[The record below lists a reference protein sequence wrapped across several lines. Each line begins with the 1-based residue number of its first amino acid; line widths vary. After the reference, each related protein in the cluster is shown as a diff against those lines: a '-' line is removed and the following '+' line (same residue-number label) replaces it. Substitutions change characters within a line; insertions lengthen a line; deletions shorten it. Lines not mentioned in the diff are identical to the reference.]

1 MTQEDFFGAIE
12 HNLQQLAARRE
23 RLPPCGWRVG
33 GYRCVTRED
42 ACCPRNVRCYDLVSM
57 KPLFGEP
64 EFFRVFACYADESTG
79 DGYRAAKF
87 TVRKWYQESGW
98 SASSERPSAAAMV
111 VGAASAWE
119 QGLVPNADDMPCG
132 NVAFRMLVASRP
144 GPKGGILTEKNGD
157 WGSYVSVCQALV
169 PETFDNVERRV
180 RDCVEGLFLPNGE
193 VVGGGFLTVRRVM
206 DELPMLPGDFI
217 AHVFEKLQAEGKYT
231 IGELP
236 SAEGRETFEAR
247 RYIKKGPPRSCK
259 WLFLA
264 IFLGMLTL
272 CLLLWFLFLLR

>member
-23 RLPPCGWRVG
+23 CLPQCGWRVG

-42 ACCPRNVRCYDLVSM
+42 ESCPRNVRCYDLVSV
-57 KPLFGEP
+57 KPFFGGP

-79 DGYRAAKF
+79 NGYRAAKF
-87 TVRKWYQESGW
+87 AVRKWYQESGW
-98 SASSERPSAAAMV
+98 AASSERPSAAAMV

-132 NVAFRMLVASRP
+132 NVAFRMLVAS
-144 GPKGGILTEKNGD
+144 GPEPNGIVLTEKNGD
-157 WGSYVSVCQALV
+157 WGAYVPVCQALV
-169 PETFDNVERRV
+169 PETFDKVERRV

-206 DELPMLPGDFI
+206 DELPMVPGDLI
-217 AHVFEKLQAEGKYT
+217 GQVFGKMQAEGKYN

-236 SAEGRETFEAR
+236 SAEGRETVEAR
-247 RYIKKGPPRSCK
+247 RYIKRGPPKSRK
-259 WLFLA
+259 WFSLA
-264 IFLGMLTL
+264 IFFGMLVL
-272 CLLLWFLFLLR
+272 GLLLWFLFLSR

>member
-42 ACCPRNVRCYDLVSM
+42 ECCPRNVRCYDLVSM
-57 KPLFGEP
+57 KPFFGEP
-64 EFFRVFACYADESTG
+64 KFFRVFACYADESTG
-79 DGYRAAKF
+79 NGYRAAKF
-87 TVRKWYQESGW
+87 AVRKWYQESGW

-132 NVAFRMLVASRP
+132 NVAFRMLVASHP
-144 GPKGGILTEKNGD
+144 GPKGRILTEKNGD

-169 PETFDNVERRV
+169 PETFV
-180 RDCVEGLFLPNGE
+180 
-193 VVGGGFLTVRRVM
+193 
-206 DELPMLPGDFI
+206 
-217 AHVFEKLQAEGKYT
+217 QAEGKYR

>member
-132 NVAFRMLVASRP
+132 NVAFRMLVASHP
-144 GPKGGILTEKNGD
+144 GPKGGISTEKNGD

-259 WLFLA
+259 WLSIA

-272 CLLLWFLFLLR
+272 SLLLWFLFLLR

>member
-1 MTQEDFFGAIE
+1 
-12 HNLQQLAARRE
+12 
-23 RLPPCGWRVG
+23 
-33 GYRCVTRED
+33 
-42 ACCPRNVRCYDLVSM
+42 M

-87 TVRKWYQESGW
+87 AVRKWYQESGW

-132 NVAFRMLVASRP
+132 NVAFRMLVASHP

-180 RDCVEGLFLPNGE
+180 RDCVERLFLPDGS
-193 VVGGGFLTVRRVM
+193 VVGGGYLTARRVM
-206 DELPMLPGDFI
+206 DELPMIPCDFVVE
-217 AHVFEKLQAEGKYT
+217 VFGKMQNEGGHRVEKL
-231 IGELP
+231 P
-236 SAEGRETFEAR
+236 RAEGRETPETR
-247 RYIKKGPPRSCK
+247 ICIKLGPPVSAFERRWVVAAVCLAVLAAIAAL
-259 WLFLA
+259 WFFLA
-264 IFLGMLTL
+264 
-272 CLLLWFLFLLR
+272 R

>member
-1 MTQEDFFGAIE
+1 
-12 HNLQQLAARRE
+12 
-23 RLPPCGWRVG
+23 
-33 GYRCVTRED
+33 
-42 ACCPRNVRCYDLVSM
+42 M

-79 DGYRAAKF
+79 NGYRAAKF

-236 SAEGRETFEAR
+236 SSEGRETFEAR

-259 WLFLA
+259 WLSIA

-272 CLLLWFLFLLR
+272 SLLLWFLFLLR